1 MSTTS
6 EVICFT
12 DAVNDSRDLTTPTF
26 SVGDL
31 VQLRR
36 GRGIVVTGRLV
47 EDFGDY
53 LVPADRLG
61 RDWASPQRWAI
72 AAEDGTLMFAAD
84 DDLTAAPHTTATDAA
99 GDTDLADTP

>member
-1 MSTTS
+1 MP
-6 EVICFT
+6 
-12 DAVNDSRDLTTPTF
+12 AF

-36 GRGIVVTGRLV
+36 GRGVTVTGRVV
-47 EDFGDY
+47 EDCGDY

-72 AAEDGTLMFAAD
+72 AAEDGTLMFADD
-84 DDLTAAPHTTATDAA
+84 DDLTPALPATAPDTGAAPSPADDSASTDA
-99 GDTDLADTP
+99 P

>member
-1 MSTTS
+1 M
-6 EVICFT
+6 
-12 DAVNDSRDLTTPTF
+12 NDSRDVTTPTF

-36 GRGIVVTGRLV
+36 GRGIAVTGRVV

-72 AAEDGTLMFAAD
+72 AAEDGTLMFAD
-84 DDLTAAPHTTATDAA
+84 DGDLTAAPATDI
-99 GDTDLADTP
+99 DTDSAHADTAAACAPVTGDSVVTDKS

>member
-1 MSTTS
+1 M
-6 EVICFT
+6 
-12 DAVNDSRDLTTPTF
+12 NDSRDVTTPTF

-36 GRGIVVTGRLV
+36 GRGATVTGRLV
-47 EDFGDY
+47 EDFGRY

-72 AAEDGTLMFAAD
+72 AAEDGTLIFADD
-84 DDLTAAPHTTATDAA
+84 DDLTAVPTTGIAP
-99 GDTDLADTP
+99 ADTPTAGGSVVTDRS